1 MADKLRGQDVED
13 KDEFG
18 VTEVGPQEEGGIV
31 IQGIN
36 LIPTSIK
43 INL

>member
-1 MADKLRGQDVED
+1 MADRLRGQDVED
-13 KDEFG
+13 KDEFRLK
-18 VTEVGPQEEGGIV
+18 ERSSQEKGGIV